1 MREKFMFFQN
11 FMDTANKLP
20 DDMRLKYYDA
30 IMDYVFNGN
39 EPSDPILAALINSI
53 KPSLDKVDERGG
65 AREGAGRKPNE
76 IKNNQKQS
84 KEIKSNQN
92 NQSFLETETETEIRN
107 RSIEKEKIKEKVASA
122 PRFTKPTLEDVQEYV
137 ASQGILIDC
146 QAFLDFYESKGWK
159 VGSTPMKDWKAAV
172 RNWARRDRR
181 NEIHIAEQK
190 TETIDDIIERMKREE
205 NYERAI

>member
-1 MREKFMFFQN
+1 MRESIVIYKSLREATKQL
-11 FMDTANKLP
+11 DLETRAKV
-20 DDMRLKYYDA
+20 YDA
-30 IMDYVFNGN
+30 VMDYAFDGTEPTESGVVQAMFLMMKPIIDINNQRYENGCKGGRPKN
-39 EPSDPILAALINSI
+39 QNKTET
-53 KPSLDKVDERGG
+53 KP
-65 AREGAGRKPNE
+65 
-76 IKNNQKQS
+76 KNNQ
-84 KEIKSNQN
+84 
-92 NQSFLETETETEIRN
+92 TETKAEPN
-107 RSIEKEKIKEKVASA
+107 DNVNDNVKEKEKIKEKVASA
-122 PRFTKPTLEDVQEYV
+122 PRFQKPTLEDVQEYV
-137 ASQGILIDC
+137 SSQGIVIDC